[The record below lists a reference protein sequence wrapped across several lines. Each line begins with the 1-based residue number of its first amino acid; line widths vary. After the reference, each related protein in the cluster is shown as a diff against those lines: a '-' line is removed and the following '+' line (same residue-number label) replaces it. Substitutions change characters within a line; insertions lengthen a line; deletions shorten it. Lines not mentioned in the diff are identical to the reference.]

1 MKKKRT
7 IIRILLMTMIIS
19 LNIYNVSFKRIRF
32 SDKYFKNDD
41 YKIRVADASLNWI
54 EVEDRDEKE
63 KVIEYMDS
71 TKYLYAFNL
80 KPGGDTPTGGI
91 SIVYKDGEYYD
102 KFIFYGIKVVH
113 RTNDEEYWEEYWLTD
128 NQFDKLQK
136 LYNDLKKR
144 SK

>member
-1 MKKKRT
+1 MY
-7 IIRILLMTMIIS
+7 LAL
-19 LNIYNVSFKRIRF
+19 YNKFR
-32 SDKYFKNDD
+32 DKYFKDDD
-41 YKIRVADASLNWI
+41 YKIIVGGTSASRI
-54 EVEDRDEKE
+54 KVEDRDEKE
-63 KVIEYMDS
+63 KVIKHMNS
-71 TKYLYAFNL
+71 TKYFYGFNL
-80 KPGGDTPTGGI
+80 RPGGDTPTGGI